1 MPFTPPSQQQPR
13 FAQYAGNNNN
23 NNNTSPPP
31 SQHAMHPSQYNTS
44 PNSLLGPH
52 VPAPCRQL
60 HPPKVP
66 LYRPAVL
73 RSIERP
79 IRAARGDS
87 LTPPASSAASVNEDY
102 VSDVE
107 YKTGVDFRGFG
118 YGNSGFNSADLG
130 EIEDDDVQVTA
141 EPDRGHWKPDAEA
154 ETCDAPMCVRR
165 FTIYHRKHHCRR
177 CGNIFCYEH
186 VGHIIPLSKNARFH
200 AQGYPSKACDNCFND
215 YKRVLAA
222 KRSDSLSSS
231 TSSSSTLSNNNHP
244 SSPIVGIK
252 AISGHRG
259 IESGLGAK
267 VGSYVGSVPRD
278 WSWST
283 F

>member
-1 MPFTPPSQQQPR
+1 MPYSPPPSQQLPR
-13 FAQYAGNNNN
+13 FAPYV
-23 NNNTSPPP
+23 NNTSPPP
-31 SQHAMHPSQYNTS
+31 SQDTMHSSPFNTS
-44 PNSLLGPH
+44 PTSPFSPH
-52 VPAPCRQL
+52 IPAPCRQL

-79 IRAARGDS
+79 IRAAREP
-87 LTPPASSAASVNEDY
+87 LTPPASSAASLNEVY
-102 VSDVE
+102 IGDVE

-118 YGNSGFNSADLG
+118 YGNCAYSNVTDLG
-130 EIEDDDVQVTA
+130 EIEDDDVQVTE

-154 ETCDAPMCVRR
+154 ETCDAP
-165 FTIYHRKHHCRR
+165 I

-186 VGHIIPLSKNARFH
+186 VGNTITLSKGARFH
-200 AQGYPSKACDNCFND
+200 AQGYPSKACGNCFAD

-231 TSSSSTLSNNNHP
+231 TSSSSSSTLSNNIHP
-244 SSPIVGIK
+244 HSSPIVGIK
-252 AISGHRG
+252 GIGGRPG